1 MRAGG
6 QRGWFADAALALAV
20 VTGVGLRLAAAP
32 AAPGTFDEVGFT
44 LALTRYDLL
53 AFEPHFPGYPLAVLL
68 ARGCHAAGAAAP
80 YAAAAAALQAL
91 GALALHVTLGRSWPG
106 ALAGGLLA
114 LAPVAV
120 IESSRAT
127 SDGVAVGLLAL
138 GLCGALAG
146 RALPAGLLLG
156 AAAAAKPD
164 LALFLSA
171 LLTLPP
177 PAHRRAALAALAA
190 LVVATVGAAAG
201 AGGAVA
207 LATEGARFLGGHLT
221 DWGGGVAATAA
232 PGGPRLALAAA
243 PLLGGLGGATPL
255 ALLLA
260 GGLLGAL
267 AARAPRPLRRAALVA
282 GLPYALWLLLGQN
295 LANPRH
301 ALPLLPL
308 LVVVAGAGLRRVP
321 PALAAALTLA
331 ALLGA
336 GSGAARAA
344 AREAALGR
352 PADALTA
359 VVTPGARLYAGG
371 EARAVAWRL
380 PGADVRRA
388 RDLDHVRRDL
398 LADPLPPREVLVA
411 STVPGADALP
421 VIGRLEGV
429 DLHLLTPGGAP

>member
-6 QRGWFADAALALAV
+6 RSGWLSDAALALAV
-20 VTGVGLRLAAAP
+20 LVGAWLRLAAAP

-44 LALTRYDLL
+44 LALARYDLL

-68 ARGCHAAGAAAP
+68 ARACHAAGAAAP
-80 YAAAAAALQAL
+80 YAVAAAALQAL
-91 GALALHVTLGRSWPG
+91 AAVALHVALRRGWPG

-127 SDGVAVGLLAL
+127 SDGIAAGLLAL

-171 LLTLPP
+171 LLAVPR
-177 PAHRRAALAALAA
+177 PARPRAALAAGAPLALA
-190 LVVATVGAAAG
+190 VVGAAAG
-201 AGGAVA
+201 VDGPAA
-207 LATEGARFLGGHLT
+207 LALEGTRFLGGHLT
-221 DWGGGVAATAA
+221 DWGGGVATTAA
-232 PGGPRLALAAA
+232 LPRPRLALAAA
-243 PLLGGLGGATPL
+243 PLLGGLGGRSSL
-255 ALLLA
+255 DLLLA
-260 GGLLGAL
+260 GGVLAAL
-267 AARAPRPLRRAALVA
+267 AARAPRALRRAVLVA

-301 ALPLLPL
+301 TLPLLPL
-308 LVVVAGAGLRRVP
+308 LALLAGGGLGRFR
-321 PALAAALTLA
+321 PALAAGLALA

-336 GSGAARAA
+336 GSGAARAV
-344 AREAALGR
+344 AREAARGR
-352 PADALTA
+352 PADALAATVA
-359 VVTPGARLYAGG
+359 PGTRLYAGA

-388 RDLDHVRRDL
+388 RSVDHVRKDL
-398 LADPLPPREVLVA
+398 LADPCPPVEVRVA
-411 STVPGADALP
+411 STVAGADALP
-421 VIGRLEGV
+421 LVARLERV
-429 DLHLLTPGGAP
+429 DLHLLGPGGAP